1 MTWWREHELLDSSY
15 ERTYSHVVQNIL
27 EVGPLS
33 EGDLGSVFTC
43 ISNNNNI
50 SAPVS
55 RKVTVDLVFPPRD
68 VSITT
73 LGQPL
78 SAGTTYVLSC
88 ETAGSRPDPV
98 ITWWLAS
105 DLMKEDAMQVVEKV
119 KEVTKST
126 IYYTPT
132 TADHG
137 KLLACRA
144 ENPQMINSGIEDT
157 WSLTVYCEFCCLKI
171 FLLQHFISLRS
182 AQSQAELRSELGR
195 IENQRGPGCSV
206 PVRC

>member
-33 EGDLGSVFTC
+33 PGDLGSVFTC

-55 RKVTVDLVFPPRD
+55 RKVSLDMVFPPRD

-98 ITWWLAS
+98 ITWWLGS

-119 KEVTKST
+119 KEVTRST
-126 IYYTPT
+126 IYFTPT

-157 WSLTVYCEFCCLKI
+157 WSLTVYCEFYCREI
-171 FLLQHFISLRS
+171 FSVENFISLRS
-182 AQSQAELRSELGR
+182 TESQGELRSQLGR
-195 IENQRGPGCSV
+195 VENQGRAGCSV
-206 PVRC
+206 PL